1 MTDQIAIEA
10 TIRAYAAAWAA
21 RDREAWLRTFAMD
34 ATQEDPVGD
43 PVRRGHNEIGGF
55 WDREMARYQFI
66 KLIPR
71 EVFVIGREA
80 VMVWTINGVT
90 PEGAVSF
97 DGVAPDFQ
105 LTVVRVELRAQK
117 PEPAR
122 EWVSLPAAAGK
133 VPGELVVDTQ
143 GHFPVDRVKLAL
155 PQPNTVAQIQLSTRE
170 RAEEPWRFAGS
181 VRLIERSMRR
191 SIRTPS
197 IRHYLRAG

>member
-10 TIRAYAAAWAA
+10 TIRAYAAAWAV

-97 DGVAPDFQ
+97 DGVDLFHFDEGDRITSVRAFWQRASLHRQ
-105 LTVVRVELRAQK
+105 LVQR
-117 PEPAR
+117 
-122 EWVSLPAAAGK
+122 
-133 VPGELVVDTQ
+133 
-143 GHFPVDRVKLAL
+143 
-155 PQPNTVAQIQLSTRE
+155 PQAETTRE
-170 RAEEPWRFAGS
+170 
-181 VRLIERSMRR
+181 
-191 SIRTPS
+191 
-197 IRHYLRAG
+197 